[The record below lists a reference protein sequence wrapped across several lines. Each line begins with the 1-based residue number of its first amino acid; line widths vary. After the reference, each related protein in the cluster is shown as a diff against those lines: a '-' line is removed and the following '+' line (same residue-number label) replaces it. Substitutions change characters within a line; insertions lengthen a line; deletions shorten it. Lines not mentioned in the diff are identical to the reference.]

1 MPGKEAEAAR
11 PSDLGA
17 GFVVARPFIAV
28 ESVLRARIEMDFHLG
43 PLGSDD
49 LYITERNAGIFLA
62 EMKLGRHFGRSEE
75 HTSELQS
82 PDHLVCRL
90 LLEKKKTLGTDY

>member
-28 ESVLRARIEMDFHLG
+28 ESVLRARIDVDFHLG

-49 LYITERNAGIFLA
+49 LYIAERNASIFLA
-62 EMKLGRHFGRSEE
+62 EMKLGRHFG
-75 HTSELQS
+75 
-82 PDHLVCRL
+82 LVVREAHDGAAVITDCRRQA
-90 LLEKKKTLGTDY
+90 